1 MNLYIING
9 AAASGKSTF
18 CSLVKEKLGE
28 GHCYE
33 ISTVD
38 LVKEVAKVAGWNG
51 EKTAKNRKFLSDLK
65 DLLTQWDDVPVR
77 NVKQRIRILQDEYRN
92 WFGDDK
98 YLTIFINVREPEE
111 IRRLCNE
118 LGARSV
124 FISRS
129 IAENEVASNHADQNV
144 KNYDYDIVI
153 NNNDSLEILKN
164 VVDKFVKNE
173 KLQYNYDI
181 K

>member
-77 NVKQRIRILQDEYRN
+77 NVK
-92 WFGDDK
+92 
-98 YLTIFINVREPEE
+98 
-111 IRRLCNE
+111 
-118 LGARSV
+118 
-124 FISRS
+124 
-129 IAENEVASNHADQNV
+129 
-144 KNYDYDIVI
+144 
-153 NNNDSLEILKN
+153 
-164 VVDKFVKNE
+164 
-173 KLQYNYDI
+173 
-181 K
+181 

>member
-1 MNLYIING
+1 M
-9 AAASGKSTF
+9 
-18 CSLVKEKLGE
+18 
-28 GHCYE
+28 
-33 ISTVD
+33 
-38 LVKEVAKVAGWNG
+38 
-51 EKTAKNRKFLSDLK
+51 
-65 DLLTQWDDVPVR
+65 
-77 NVKQRIRILQDEYRN
+77 
-92 WFGDDK
+92 
-98 YLTIFINVREPEE
+98 
-111 IRRLCNE
+111 
-118 LGARSV
+118 

-129 IAENEVASNHADQNV
+129 VAENEVASNHADQNV